1 MTICIRNIRF
11 YRHYKHEHKY
21 EALHAVTYSF
31 SKLFL
36 GQEAPHDTMNISGIK
51 HNTKGR
57 CQKHP
62 KGGGVPR
69 FYGGMVHFH
78 DFWYF

>member
-62 KGGGVPR
+62 KGGGSSYLGE
-69 FYGGMVHFH
+69 YGPFS
-78 DFWYF
+78 